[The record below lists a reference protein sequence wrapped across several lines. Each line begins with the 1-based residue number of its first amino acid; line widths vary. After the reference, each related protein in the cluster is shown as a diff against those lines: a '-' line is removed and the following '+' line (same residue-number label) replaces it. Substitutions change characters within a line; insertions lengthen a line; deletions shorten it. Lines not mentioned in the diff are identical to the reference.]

1 VRERE
6 SPGFNVDPL
15 SDVVSFDRL
24 FLLLFTFSS
33 NFQGSPYV
41 LRPCDKILRRARGVI
56 LRNGRHNTTLNVLT
70 GVRSKQQ
77 T

>member
-1 VRERE
+1 MRERE

-33 NFQGSPYV
+33 NFQGSSYV
-41 LRPCDKILRRARGVI
+41 RRPCDKITWARGVI
-56 LRNGRHNTTLNVLT
+56 LGNSRHNTTLNVLT